1 MSMAGKYWAS
11 LTPREQKVVSLG
23 GVLFIVIVL
32 YSLVWAPMHDKIER
46 LRNQVHS
53 QTQDFTWM
61 QQQVSEISILTGTA
75 SSKTTASDQPLLTVI
90 DQTAKALK
98 IRDRVKQ
105 IQPGKEPGTAKIWF
119 DKVVFEDW
127 LKWLDQVSKR
137 GVVVTRVSI
146 TRSVEAP
153 RVNVRLELYRN

>member
-1 MSMAGKYWAS
+1 MSVMRKYWAS
-11 LTPREQKVVSLG
+11 LAPREQKIVGLGSVS
-23 GVLFIVIVL
+23 FIVIVL
-32 YSLVWAPMHDKIER
+32 YSLVWAPMQDKIAR
-46 LRNQVHS
+46 LSNQVKS
-53 QTQDFTWM
+53 QTQDYAWM
-61 QQQVSEISILTGTA
+61 QQQISEVVVLTSKAG
-75 SSKTTASDQPLLTVI
+75 SKTPGSGQPLLTVI

-105 IQPGKEPGTAKIWF
+105 IQPGKEAGTAKVWF

-153 RVNVRLELYRN
+153 RVNVRLELVE